1 MLSAAENTSQL
12 YDLNESDGRFA
23 RMNQM
28 IEPGAT
34 AAGFQPLYKEVKRL
48 LTQSLIEGEWP
59 AGAAL
64 PSETRLAERF
74 SVSIGTL
81 RKAIDELVAERIVTR
96 HQGRGT
102 FVAKHSA
109 SRLMFHFFHIVG
121 RDGGKDYPT
130 TRTLS
135 FRRGSKASAEEA
147 ARLATKPGAPVIR
160 IRNLLSLAG
169 RPVIL
174 DDIVLPQALFPDL
187 TEKIFTVRDNT
198 IYHLYQTR
206 YGINVLRSSERLSAV
221 LADAD
226 AAPLLEVRKGAPLLA
241 INRTA
246 LSFREMPVELRRSL
260 VNTAE
265 HEYAS
270 DLGREERG

>member
-1 MLSAAENTSQL
+1 
-12 YDLNESDGRFA
+12 
-23 RMNQM
+23 MNQA
-28 IEPGAT
+28 IEPGIPLSGT
-34 AAGFQPLYKEVKRL
+34 RDFQPLYREVKRL
-48 LTQSLIEGEWP
+48 LTQSLIEGEWA

-64 PSETRLAERF
+64 PSETRLAQRYK
-74 SVSIGTL
+74 VSIGTL

-102 FVAKHSA
+102 FVATHNA
-109 SRLMFHFFHIVG
+109 NRLMFHFFHIVG
-121 RDGGKDYPT
+121 RDGGMEYPT
-130 TRTLS
+130 THTLA
-135 FRRGSKASAEEA
+135 FRRGKADAAESR
-147 ARLATKPGAPVIR
+147 RLAIAPGSTVLR

-174 DDIVLPQALFPDL
+174 DDIVVPQQLLPDL
-187 TEKIFTVRDNT
+187 TEKIFTARDNT

-226 AAPLLEVRKGAPLLA
+226 AAKQLRVKKGAPLLA

-246 LSFREMPVELRRSL
+246 LTYRDTPVELRRSL
-260 VNTAE
+260 VNTEA

-270 DLGREERG
+270 DLGREDRA